1 MGAQAPTIKVAVT
14 QAEPVW
20 FDLDATVAKTCKLIK
35 EAASNGAKLVSFP
48 EVWLPGYPAWIWAR
62 PVDFALGTEY
72 TKNSLKI
79 GSPQMQKIRDCAA
92 ENKIA
97 VCIGFSENAD
107 NSLYISQAIIGADG
121 SIKMARRKL
130 KPTHMERTIFG
141 DATGNSL
148 NNVVDVE
155 GLGKV
160 GALACWEHLQ
170 PLLKYHTC
178 LLKEEIHVAAWPPVI
193 PYVPEKGLWSMSREG
208 CRNLSRT
215 YAAESQTF
223 VLHTTA
229 IIGPAAIEKMGTQG
243 TIFGLHGG
251 GSSAIFGPDGRQLT
265 EDIDQTEEG
274 ILYAE
279 LNFDEVLMSK
289 SFIDVGGHYS
299 RPDLLWLGVDDRE
312 KLPVRAQRDGEA
324 EKKL

>member
-1 MGAQAPTIKVAVT
+1 MLALCCPITLST
-14 QAEPVW
+14 
-20 FDLDATVAKTCKLIK
+20 KL
-35 EAASNGAKLVSFP
+35 SSR
-48 EVWLPGYPAWIWAR
+48 AR
-62 PVDFALGTEY
+62 PVYFALGTDY

-79 GSPQMQKIRDCAA
+79 DSPQMQKIRDCAA
-92 ENKIA
+92 ENNIA

-193 PYVPEKGLWSMSREG
+193 PYVPGKGLWSMSREG

-265 EDIDQTEEG
+265 EDLEQTEEG

-289 SFIDVGGHYS
+289 SFVDVGGHYS

-324 EKKL
+324 DKKL